1 MPDDDVPVE
10 EVEVED
16 KGSSEMGDLW
26 GIEEILEGENT
37 PDSAEALAEEV
48 RAAAEEEN
56 EEVWSE
62 NQFEEEVVEKEDED
76 SWLNDNESEKSKSD
90 DERVGFQ
97 VLV

>member
-16 KGSSEMGDLW
+16 KGASEMGDQW

-37 PDSAEALAEEV
+37 PDSAEKLAEEV

-62 NQFEEEVVEKEDED
+62 NQFEEEVV
-76 SWLNDNESEKSKSD
+76 
-90 DERVGFQ
+90 
-97 VLV
+97 